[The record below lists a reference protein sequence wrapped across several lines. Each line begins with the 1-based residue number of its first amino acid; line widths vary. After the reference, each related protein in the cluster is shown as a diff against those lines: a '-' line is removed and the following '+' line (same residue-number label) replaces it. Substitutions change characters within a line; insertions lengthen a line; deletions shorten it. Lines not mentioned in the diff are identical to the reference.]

1 MYMVYINVY
10 DICCNHYF
18 LLLERNASCL
28 NIYIFELGKKKY
40 KNLNKVL
47 LLFLLR
53 SEFQKIVDHFPLK
66 QKNKIK
72 LEYAVFSYYT

>member
-1 MYMVYINVY
+1 MMYMVYINVY

-18 LLLERNASCL
+18 LL
-28 NIYIFELGKKKY
+28 KKY

-66 QKNKIK
+66 QKKK